1 LVCHYTEEKFDETA
15 AATTVN
21 QANDKVGK
29 LPNAKVSGKPPL
41 SRQGSRDSG
50 KNLLNFNLKK

>member
-1 LVCHYTEEKFDETA
+1 LVCHYAEEKFGETA

-41 SRQGSRDSG
+41 SRQSSRDSG
-50 KNLLNFNLKK
+50 KNAKF